1 MRLPGA
7 GAFGVETEAAAV
19 LDLCDGGAHR
29 RGYGVGS
36 DTVAD
41 AVFVAHHRNTGEE
54 ETQIPVPQQL
64 DGDERRRIA
73 EGGHVDLPVGRAVS
87 VAEEKEGRATADA
100 VTAHAHAAIVE
111 GADEPAEEAAA
122 ARQGK
127 RRTGHK
133 QKR

>member
-7 GAFGVETEAAAV
+7 GAFGVETKAAAV
-19 LDLCDGGAHR
+19 LDLRDSSAHR

-41 AVFVAHHRNTGEE
+41 AVFVAHYRNTGEE
-54 ETQIPVPQQL
+54 ESQIPVPQQL

-87 VAEEKEGRATADA
+87 VAEEEEGRATADA
-100 VTAHAHAAIVE
+100 ITAHAHAAIVE
-111 GADEPAEEAAA
+111 GADEPA
-122 ARQGK
+122 
-127 RRTGHK
+127 
-133 QKR
+133 